1 VALTLE
7 HIRAAARA
15 GRISWRRHALIRAS
29 QRGITRAQA
38 LRVLHTGE
46 IVEQQ
51 RRARPFPKVL
61 LMGMILPELP
71 LYVAVGYDRAQA
83 DLHVVTMHWLDPLK
97 WEDPWT
103 RRPKP
108 PKLRNLGRRRN
119 R

>member
-1 VALTLE
+1 
-7 HIRAAARA
+7 
-15 GRISWRRHALIRAS
+15 LIRAS

-71 LYVAVGYDRAQA
+71 LYVAVGYDRAQ
-83 DLHVVTMHWLDPLK
+83 DYLHVVTMHWLDPLK